1 MLGQQQNRHGQSK
14 SVRINSDYF
23 RWKKQTIQNQS
34 LVENVCQEK
43 KAWHGSVDGNDYIS
57 PHCATRMGSL
67 GLLLGPVGTFWGASR
82 IYRKSYCRFNTST
95 SLLVDQHN
103 LNTLFEFNL
112 AWYHQHPLYDL
123 EKGKKIL
130 LLIYISLPR
139 PSRCFICMT
148 DHHERLYWRK
158 LFFININLLF
168 QMFNPHEIKHEKCIA
183 SIYLDL
189 PHDQ

>member
-14 SVRINSDYF
+14 SVRINFDYF

-34 LVENVCQEK
+34 LVENVCQVK

-123 EKGKKIL
+123 EKGKKIFVAYIHFFATAFKMFHMYDWSSRKAL
-130 LLIYISLPR
+130 LKKIIFHQYKPFVS
-139 PSRCFICMT
+139 
-148 DHHERLYWRK
+148 DV
-158 LFFININLLF
+158 
-168 QMFNPHEIKHEKCIA
+168 
-183 SIYLDL
+183 
-189 PHDQ
+189 